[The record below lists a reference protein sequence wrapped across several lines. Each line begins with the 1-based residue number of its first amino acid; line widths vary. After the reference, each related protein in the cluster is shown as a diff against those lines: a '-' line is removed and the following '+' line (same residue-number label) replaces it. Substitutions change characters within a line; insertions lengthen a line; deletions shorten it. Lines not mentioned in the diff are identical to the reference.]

1 MMKKVM
7 LFLLVTG
14 LAAFGQHG
22 RSGGAMGGMHGGMPM
37 GGPSSGMGSGSGHGM
52 GGGHNT
58 AGTNQ
63 PGQNQSGPK
72 SPDQML
78 QQNTKFA
85 SKLKDLGVD
94 SCSGFKNLGQCV
106 AAAHVAQNL
115 KIPFDQLKTTMTDGK
130 GMSLGSAIQT
140 LDPQANAKAEAKK
153 GNQQAH
159 ADIQDSKS

>member
-1 MMKKVM
+1 MKKVM
-7 LFLLVTG
+7 LFLLVTS

-37 GGPSSGMGSGSGHGM
+37 GGPSSGMGSSGHGL
-52 GGGHNT
+52 GGSHNT
-58 AGTNQ
+58 AGPNQ

-78 QQNTKFA
+78 QQNTKLA

-106 AAAHVAQNL
+106 AAAHVAKNL

-130 GMSLGSAIQT
+130 GMSLGGAIQT